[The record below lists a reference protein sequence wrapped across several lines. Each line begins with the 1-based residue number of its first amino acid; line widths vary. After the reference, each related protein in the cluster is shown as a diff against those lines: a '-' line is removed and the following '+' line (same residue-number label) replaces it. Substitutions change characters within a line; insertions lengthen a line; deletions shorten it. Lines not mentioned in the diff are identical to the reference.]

1 MLIHPKTPQAWF
13 HSVIC
18 TLLIHTNNLIRSL
31 KDFLGKWIME
41 ETRTLTA
48 NLNKWRRSRRAL
60 AIPATFMI
68 LFVSMLGVV
77 SITYYFA
84 VEKVNTRSTAL
95 QVSTAKQDMLS
106 FEETLRSTLWQ
117 PGSARTFEFADSGGQ
132 VKVEPSVNS
141 LIINVTDS
149 GDVAATVFNETV
161 GQVVYELPYSESPD
175 TGLFLKGDS
184 RAIVNQ
190 SGSFVTQL
198 YIRSGAEHVEI
209 LLRYRPTVSYTT
221 TGLENGKTVTD
232 IRIYVVNLNASD
244 AISLFGKVPLKLSC
258 VATQITTATY
268 DLSYE
273 PETLQVTSVLDGT
286 AGRVSVP
293 VSGTA
298 SGAVINLE
306 MVLCNVTIERW
317 VR

>member
-1 MLIHPKTPQAWF
+1 MLIPSETGRVWF
-13 HSVIC
+13 YAVIC
-18 TLLIHTNNLIRSL
+18 TLLIHTNDLMRSFRS
-31 KDFLGKWIME
+31 FLGKWVME
-41 ETRTLTA
+41 ETRTLNV
-48 NLNKWRRSRRAL
+48 NLKKWRRSRRAL

-95 QVSTAKQDMLS
+95 KVSTAKQDMLS
-106 FEETLRSTLWQ
+106 FEETLSSTLWQ
-117 PGSARTFEFADSGGQ
+117 PGSARTFGFADSGGEVNVQ
-132 VKVEPSVNS
+132 PDLNS
-141 LIINVTDS
+141 LVINVTDS
-149 GDVAATVFNETV
+149 RDVAATVFNETV

-175 TGLFLKGDS
+175 TGLFLKGDRRTITS
-184 RAIVNQ
+184 Q
-190 SGSFVTQL
+190 SGSTITQL
-198 YIRSGAEHVEI
+198 YIRIGAEHAEI

-221 TGLENGKTVTD
+221 AGLENGKAVTN

-244 AISLFGKVPLKLSC
+244 AISMFGQVPLKLSC

-273 PETLQVTSVLDGT
+273 PETLLVTSVLDGT
-286 AGRVSVP
+286 VGRVSVP

-298 SGAVINLE
+298 SGAVINVE